1 MTKSGTFLYKGVNLQ
16 SIVLGHKFNN
26 NKKLMCD
33 LVKGGKTMSLENTK
47 EYTKEE
53 LLDKVQAKAEELY
66 RQGTFFCSEAVVQTI
81 NDLLGKPYDDKIVKL
96 ASGFPI
102 GMGKAG
108 CLCGAVSG
116 GQMSLGMAYG
126 RVEGEPMQ
134 EIMFEKSKGL
144 HDYIK
149 DEYKSNCCRVITRQW
164 AGDDFKSEGRKQH
177 CITITGKVARWVANE
192 FIEDEQIKV
201 KQLENAVGVL

>member
-1 MTKSGTFLYKGVNLQ
+1 MNL
-16 SIVLGHKFNN
+16 I
-26 NKKLMCD
+26 
-33 LVKGGKTMSLENTK
+33 NTK
-47 EYTKEE
+47 EFTREE
-53 LLDKVQAKAEELY
+53 LLDKVQANAEQLF
-66 RQGTFFCSEAVVQTI
+66 RSGTYFCSEAVVQTI
-81 NDLLGKPYDDKIVKL
+81 NELLGKPYDENVVKL

-116 GQMSLGMAYG
+116 GQMALGMVYG

-134 EIMFEKSKGL
+134 DKMFEEAKGL

-149 DEYKSNCCRVITRQW
+149 NEYKSTCCRVITREW
-164 AGDDFKSEGRKQH
+164 TGDNFKSPERKNH

-192 FIEDEQIKV
+192 FIQDGKIEV
-201 KQLENAVGVL
+201 K

>member
-1 MTKSGTFLYKGVNLQ
+1 MTTLSAEL
-16 SIVLGHKFNN
+16 
-26 NKKLMCD
+26 
-33 LVKGGKTMSLENTK
+33 TK
-47 EYTKEE
+47 DEMLDMVTKN
-53 LLDKVQAKAEELY
+53 AEELF
-66 RQGTFFCSEAVVQTI
+66 RSGTYYCSEAVWQTI
-81 NDLLGKPYDDKIVKL
+81 NELLGMPYSADVVKL

-116 GQMSLGMAYG
+116 GQMALGMVYG

-134 EIMFEKSKGL
+134 EKMFEMSKKL
-144 HDYIK
+144 HDYIM

-164 AGDDFKSEGRKQH
+164 KGDNFKSPERKAH

-192 FIEDEQIKV
+192 LIEDGKIEV
-201 KQLENAVGVL
+201 K